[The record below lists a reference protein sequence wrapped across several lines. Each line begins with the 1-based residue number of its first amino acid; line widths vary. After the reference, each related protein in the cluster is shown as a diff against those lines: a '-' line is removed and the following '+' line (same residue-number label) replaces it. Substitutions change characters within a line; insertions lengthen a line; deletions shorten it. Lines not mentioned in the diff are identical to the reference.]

1 MSMNSTS
8 GYGAKR
14 RAHDPDY
21 EHVENAK
28 YREYERL
35 EAEGYDDELK
45 DPETNRPVIKKVR
58 EGVGLLRLPRGRK
71 FGLMGGR
78 GAELE

>member
-1 MSMNSTS
+1 
-8 GYGAKR
+8 
-14 RAHDPDY
+14 
-21 EHVENAK
+21 VENAK

-58 EGVGLLRLPRGRK
+58 EGGSAVVAKGPNIRPD
-71 FGLMGGR
+71 
-78 GAELE
+78 